1 MCVFMGN
8 LAARSLSVIFHLW
21 PKISN
26 LLFSRNAPPYDG
38 CQEGV
43 TEAVASFYWGDSDTV
58 FLDFSYDLRPNIIP
72 ANFFWVKC
80 VRLHLVMTRISGNVP
95 ATFKDFRQLSKD
107 FGTSLKMSPGV
118 PKTFEH
124 SSEVL
129 KRWQLLKCSLVWF
142 H

>member
-80 VRLHLVMTRISGNVP
+80 VRLHLVMTGISGNVP
-95 ATFKDFRQLSKD
+95 ATFKDFRQLSRD
-107 FGTSLKMSPGV
+107 FGTSPKMSPGV
-118 PKTFEH
+118 LKMFEH
-124 SSEVL
+124 SSEATEKMTIV
-129 KRWQLLKCSLVWF
+129 KM
-142 H
+142 

>member
-43 TEAVASFYWGDSDTV
+43 TEAVVSFYWGDSDTV

-80 VRLHLVMTRISGNVP
+80 VRLHLVMTGISGKCPGDFQRFPTTFQRLRNFAENVP
-95 ATFKDFRQLSKD
+95 RCSEDVWALFRS
-107 FGTSLKMSPGV
+107 TEKMTIV
-118 PKTFEH
+118 KM
-124 SSEVL
+124 
-129 KRWQLLKCSLVWF
+129 
-142 H
+142 